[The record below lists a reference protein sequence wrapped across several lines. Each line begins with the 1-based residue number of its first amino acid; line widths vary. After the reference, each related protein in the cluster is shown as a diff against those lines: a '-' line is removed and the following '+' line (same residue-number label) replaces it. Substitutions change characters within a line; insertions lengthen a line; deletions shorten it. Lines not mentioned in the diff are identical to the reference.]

1 MDLWVGLQLG
11 HEKMLAKYRHEPP
24 KGELVKN
31 ILGRPAE
38 LLGISNHLG
47 TQPRIIV
54 PKEFCEALTLHT
66 HEDIHHQ
73 NHQKVTH
80 VLKPCI
86 TGPAWIETSSTLY
99 QNAKRIEG
107 AQYDA
112 GI

>member
-1 MDLWVGLQLG
+1 M
-11 HEKMLAKYRHEPP
+11 HEPP
-24 KGELVKN
+24 EGELIKN
-31 ILGRPAE
+31 ISGRPAE
-38 LLGISNHLG
+38 LLGIPNHLSA
-47 TQPRIIV
+47 QPRIIV